1 MGIHRGKT
9 VTAVTALV
17 AGVLTATALAG
28 CSSSGADSGS
38 GGSVED
44 PSGLLPSPTATKSFP
59 SPTPVADGT
68 TVDAGGWGIVKQHNS
83 TTGDT
88 VFALRVTGVKK
99 GKPGVFTGVQD
110 LGGGSLTSDDAVA
123 WWIDYDYVVLSGD
136 GTWSPNHLVSAAP
149 ADESDQDD
157 LSTLSVPADL
167 VHCRQ
172 SRTET
177 AFGEVGLVQHGCLT
191 AAATDGV
198 APAAVAFSSLP
209 PGTRDVR
216 WALPRR

>member
-9 VTAVTALV
+9 VHAVTAVL
-17 AGVLTATALAG
+17 AGVLTTTALAG
-28 CSSSGADSGS
+28 CSSGS
-38 GGSVED
+38 DQGGSVED
-44 PSGLLPSPTATKSFP
+44 PSGLRPSPTATKSFP
-59 SPTPVADGT
+59 TPEPVADGT
-68 TVDAGGWGIVKQHNS
+68 TVDAGEWGIVTQHDATN
-83 TTGDT
+83 GDT

-99 GKPGVFTGVQD
+99 GEPGVFKDVQA
-110 LGGGSLTSDDAVA
+110 LGGGSLTTDEAIA
-123 WWIDYDYVVLSGD
+123 WWIDYDYVVVSGD

-149 ADESDQDD
+149 ADEADQDD

-167 VHCRQ
+167 VQCRQ

-177 AFGEVGLVQHGCLT
+177 ALGELGLVQHGCLT

-198 APAAVAFSSLP
+198 VPAAVAFSSLA

-216 WALPRR
+216 WTLPS